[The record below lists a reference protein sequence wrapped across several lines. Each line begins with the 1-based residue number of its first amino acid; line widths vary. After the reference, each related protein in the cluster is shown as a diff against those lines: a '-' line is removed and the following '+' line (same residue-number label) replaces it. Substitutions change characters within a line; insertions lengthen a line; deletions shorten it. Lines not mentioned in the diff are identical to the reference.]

1 MVYHMFHI
9 RSGISVEDIFF
20 MVISFFAY
28 SFLPLSSQLTLSL
41 IGIGMHL
48 QITDLVPVLND
59 ALLGKTMKNYVT
71 KYKKCELGPSI

>member
-1 MVYHMFHI
+1 M
-9 RSGISVEDIFF
+9 
-20 MVISFFAY
+20 
-28 SFLPLSSQLTLSL
+28 SL
-41 IGIGMHL
+41 IGIGMHS